1 MNPDHFFLDALTIA
15 GGFGAVA
22 LGILAT
28 TRAQEWRD
36 ARRKRRQEAEFKLA
50 AAENVR
56 LAAKTLT
63 GGKEIHDRYL
73 DPVGGFKGESLVGRR
88 FEVAVPPEPTVDE
101 RLKVLERAKVES
113 EGSFKWLNDHGLE
126 RREFEKRSKECLVEH
141 RELIERTAE
150 RVTKLEAKLEKLHE
164 SLVSH
169 ARDIDRL
176 DGRID
181 TLAKRRAPKNRAR

>member
-1 MNPDHFFLDALTIA
+1 MEFDDFVIQFSTMVLLACAAFF
-15 GGFGAVA
+15 GVVAVA
-22 LGILAT
+22 WYVNKVLEARGKRLES
-28 TRAQEWRD
+28 AQD
-36 ARRKRRQEAEFKLA
+36 KL
-50 AAENVR
+50 
-56 LAAKTLT
+56 
-63 GGKEIHDRYL
+63 D
-73 DPVGGFKGESLVGRR
+73 SLVGRR

-113 EGSFKWLNDHGLE
+113 EGSFKWLNDHGIE

-150 RVTKLEAKLEKLHE
+150 RVTKLEAKIEKLHE

-169 ARDIDRL
+169 ASDIDRL